1 MFFLLPLT
9 VPWTPVLSSWGRA
22 LLQKWKAMLWS
33 AFVSCIFLLLVTLI
47 FFIAPYC
54 RHISQKPPALPSIF
68 LKNDQHKD
76 DLAYFFSAFLSSE
89 GHIIVLL
96 VGHTSLKGERW
107 WCQIVRGEECFCSVQ
122 LMGIRNFQSQN
133 WAVQRLEC
141 KFKLKE
147 QGEVN
152 SIRLRRSGQSS
163 PFLVVS
169 DPIFFWGVLKLFIL
183 WTRKIGIIR
192 DFPRNWQQV
201 LWVILHFY
209 GLHKKVFFAKRGWRQ
224 AQSGAARIFRAF
236 FASASCF
243 Q

>member
-1 MFFLLPLT
+1 MLSSAAFSSLPL
-9 VPWTPVLSSWGRA
+9 
-22 LLQKWKAMLWS
+22 
-33 AFVSCIFLLLVTLI
+33 LLLLLLIPLI
-47 FFIAPYC
+47 FFITS
-54 RHISQKPPALPSIF
+54 HSHLSHKPPPSLLKPLF
-68 LKNDQHKD
+68 LHNKKPKD
-76 DLAYFFSAFLSSE
+76 DLAYFFSAFMSSE
-89 GHIIVLL
+89 GHVTVLL

-169 DPIFFWGVLKLFIL
+169 DPIFWGFKTVYPLDSQK
-183 WTRKIGIIR
+183 R
-192 DFPRNWQQV
+192 DFPPNWQQV

-209 GLHKKVFFAKRGWRQ
+209 GLHKKSIFLPNGGGVKLNLVLPGFLEPFLRPLPVFNSWPVLQTLKYKEKMKG
-224 AQSGAARIFRAF
+224 
-236 FASASCF
+236 
-243 Q
+243 

>member
-1 MFFLLPLT
+1 
-9 VPWTPVLSSWGRA
+9 
-22 LLQKWKAMLWS
+22 MLWS

-96 VGHTSLKGERW
+96 VGHTSLKGESW

-169 DPIFFWGVLKLFIL
+169 DPIFWGFKTVYPLDSQNRDHSGFPPKLATSFMGYFAFL
-183 WTRKIGIIR
+183 WSSQKSIFCETGVASSSIWCCQ
-192 DFPRNWQQV
+192 DF
-201 LWVILHFY
+201 
-209 GLHKKVFFAKRGWRQ
+209 
-224 AQSGAARIFRAF
+224 
-236 FASASCF
+236 
-243 Q
+243 

>member
-1 MFFLLPLT
+1 MLSSAAFSSLPL
-9 VPWTPVLSSWGRA
+9 
-22 LLQKWKAMLWS
+22 
-33 AFVSCIFLLLVTLI
+33 LLLLLLIPLI
-47 FFIAPYC
+47 FFITS
-54 RHISQKPPALPSIF
+54 HSHLSHKPPPSLLKPLF
-68 LKNDQHKD
+68 LHNEKPKD

-96 VGHTSLKGERW
+96 VGHTSLKGESW

-141 KFKLKE
+141 KFKLKRE
-147 QGEVN
+147 EEVN

-183 WTRKIGIIR
+183 WTKTGSFGNFSQIGNKFYWLFCI
-192 DFPRNWQQV
+192 V
-201 LWVILHFY
+201 LSSQFVL
-209 GLHKKVFFAKRGWRQ
+209 VAKRGWHQ
-224 AQSGAARIFRAF
+224 A
-236 FASASCF
+236 
-243 Q
+243 